1 MPCSCQELE
10 YGATVFKSYIFAQNP
25 VFLYSTVAFVVL
37 FYVAIGA
44 VLWKHRNKIWLKA
57 RSPKLLL
64 LAIFFLCGD
73 CVGNAVIFSGNSNA
87 DAWRRTCSTS
97 IFVTV
102 FFFYGVLMV
111 YVLRMYRIEQVY
123 LFYKDE
129 LEHQLL

>member
-1 MPCSCQELE
+1 VIAL
-10 YGATVFKSYIFAQNP
+10 I
-25 VFLYSTVAFVVL
+25 LL
-37 FYVAIGA
+37 FYAAIGF
-44 VLWKHRNKIWLKA
+44 VLWQQRKKIWLKA

-73 CVGNAVIFSGNSNA
+73 CVGNAVIFSGSSTPNS
-87 DAWRRTCSTS
+87 WRSTCSIS
-97 IFVTV
+97 ILVTV

-129 LEHQLL
+129 LEH